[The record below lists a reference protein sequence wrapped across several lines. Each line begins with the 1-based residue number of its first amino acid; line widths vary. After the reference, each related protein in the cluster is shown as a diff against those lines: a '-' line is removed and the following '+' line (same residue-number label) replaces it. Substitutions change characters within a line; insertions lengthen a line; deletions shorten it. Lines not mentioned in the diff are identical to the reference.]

1 MRVITGQKE
10 FSPKA
15 NYFSYLA
22 HSPLKLTSELKK
34 KKKMYTKIYTVE
46 IPSTSPNS
54 ASWNISF
61 KAES

>member
-1 MRVITGQKE
+1 MRVITRQKE

-54 ASWNISF
+54 AS
-61 KAES
+61 